1 MPVKRWLLLLPL
13 ALLLTGCSLM
23 VDSSYLSVEPYT
35 EPVKQDSD
43 EGYRTAENYLSL
55 KNALLYFVEH
65 GQEQGSIRVYDYS
78 GDLSEDLPQAV
89 EEVSE
94 QDPLGAYAVDS
105 MEAEAA
111 LIVAYQE
118 VRVDIAFRR
127 TPEQIESIEA
137 SLSMNQLRSRI
148 EEAAAGYETAVT
160 ARVSYFT
167 DEDVAAIPGDYYR
180 AHPAQVMEMPA
191 VTVNVYPEE
200 GGYVR
205 IVEVLM
211 AYTHTAEELTA
222 YRDAVETSARAAQEY
237 VRYRETDTDKLQLL
251 YTYLQERFSYV
262 ALPSAT
268 PAYSFLCDGIATSE
282 GAARSLQIIC
292 DQMELECRTVEGSR
306 GGKPWVWNLVNVDG
320 VWCHVDLYRLLMD
333 GSEGMLLWKDEA
345 MTGYEWDREA
355 YATDS

>member
-1 MPVKRWLLLLPL
+1 MKRWLLLFLPL
-13 ALLLTGCSLM
+13 LLLLTGCSLM
-23 VDSSYLSVEPYT
+23 VDSAYLSVEPYT
-35 EPVKQDSD
+35 EPVKQESD
-43 EGYRTAENYLSL
+43 EGYQTAENYLSL

-78 GDLSEDLPQAV
+78 GDLSEDLPRAV

-94 QDPLGAYAVDS
+94 KDPLGAYAVDS
-105 MEAEAA
+105 MEAEAS

-127 TPEQIESIEA
+127 TPEQIESIEP
-137 SLSMNQLRSRI
+137 SLSMNLLRDRI
-148 EEAAAGYETAVT
+148 EEAVADYETAVT

-167 DEDVAAIPGDYYR
+167 DEDVSAIPRNYYR
-180 AHPAQVMEMPA
+180 AHPAEVMECPT

-211 AYTHTAEELTA
+211 EYNHTAEDLRS
-222 YRDAVETSARAAQEY
+222 YREAVETSARAAQEY

-251 YTYLQERFSYV
+251 YTYLQERFTYLT
-262 ALPSAT
+262 AHTTT

-292 DQMELECRTVEGSR
+292 DQMELECHTVEGTRDGRSH
-306 GGKPWVWNLVNVDG
+306 VWNIVNVDG
-320 VWCHVDLYRLLMD
+320 VWCHVDLYRMIMD
-333 GSEGMLLWKDEA
+333 HSESLLLWKDNA

-355 YATDS
+355 YPACT